1 MSTSFRFSPEEEL
14 QLRRLAR
21 KYGKTK
27 TEIIKLA
34 LNKFSEEESSA
45 NAGSVLDSLM
55 AAGFK
60 PLPFDI
66 GDLAHDEE
74 KQRNFIRQRINK
86 KHGR

>member
-1 MSTSFRFSPEEEL
+1 MKK
-14 QLRRLAR
+14 LAR

-34 LNKFSEEESSA
+34 LNKFSAETQSS
-45 NAGSVLDSLM
+45 NVSGSVLDSLL

-60 PLPFDI
+60 PLPIDI

-74 KQRNFIRQRINK
+74 KQRDFIRKRINQ
-86 KHGR
+86 KHSR